1 MINNL
6 LEDELNLQLLSNICS
21 GEGVHVNINELS
33 RILKK
38 HRNTIRE
45 RVNQLF
51 DHSIISKPIYPFSW
65 LYKEYPLMIIA
76 RADLPRDDIT
86 GNFIEKD
93 PHIFAAFFKKDEEF
107 NTLLIEYH
115 KDLHSYLMWTDAV
128 VHEGKLPPQE
138 TRYPTDA
145 MFFSNQTFIKYNPE
159 HLILLIEN
167 DYDRIQRRL
176 NGYELD
182 TLSLQILKKLMNGE
196 GIQTNE
202 YVLAER
208 LNIHRKTVERRI
220 QSLLKENI
228 ISPPVCRFPRFVV
241 PPDYTL
247 VMSLVELK
255 KQHEKVEKA
264 WRNDPHIP
272 LVLRASTGRY
282 THLVFSGF
290 YWIKDH
296 IAWEEKY
303 NQDCTGCIGAI
314 KNTYLSPSMMF
325 SIDQQFVALEI
336 IKHRLEKM
344 IIKNRSISKS

>member
-1 MINNL
+1 MSDL
-6 LEDELNLQLLSNICS
+6 LKDKLNLQLLSNICS
-21 GEGVHVNINELS
+21 GEGVQVNINELS

-45 RVNQLF
+45 RVTQLF
-51 DHSIISKPIYPFSW
+51 DHTIISKPSYPFSW
-65 LYKEYPLMIIA
+65 LYNEYPLMIIA
-76 RADLPRDDIT
+76 RADFPRDDIT
-86 GNFIEKD
+86 GKFIEED
-93 PHIFAAFFKKDEEF
+93 PHIFAAFFKKDEEY

-115 KDLHSYLMWTDAV
+115 KDLYSYLIWSDAV
-128 VHEGKLPPQE
+128 IHGGKLPPQE

-159 HLILLIEN
+159 HLIFLIEN
-167 DYDRIQRRL
+167 DYDKIQRRL
-176 NGYELD
+176 SGYELD
-182 TLSLQILKKLMNGE
+182 NLSLEILKKLMNGQ

-220 QSLLKENI
+220 CALLKENI
-228 ISPPVCRFPRFVV
+228 ITPPVCRFPRFVV

-247 VMSLVELK
+247 VISLVELK
-255 KQHEKVEKA
+255 KQHEQVEKA
-264 WRNDPHIP
+264 WQNDPHIP

-282 THLVFSGF
+282 THLLFSSF
-290 YWIKDH
+290 YLIKDH

-303 NQDCTGCIGAI
+303 NQEFSGCIGAI

-325 SIDQQFVALEI
+325 SIDHQFVALEI
-336 IKHRLEKM
+336 IKHRLD
-344 IIKNRSISKS
+344 IL

>member
-1 MINNL
+1 MSTL
-6 LEDELNLQLLSNICS
+6 LHDELNLKLLSYICS
-21 GEGVHVNINELS
+21 GQGVHVNINELS
-33 RILKK
+33 RLLHK

-51 DHSIISKPIYPFSW
+51 DHGIISKPVYPFSW
-65 LYKEYPLMIIA
+65 LYNEYPLMIIA
-76 RADLPRDDIT
+76 RADLPRDEIT
-86 GNFIEKD
+86 AKFIEED
-93 PHIFAAFFKKDEEF
+93 PHIFAAFFKIDEEY

-115 KDLHSYLMWTDAV
+115 KDLFSYLSWSDAMIY
-128 VHEGKLPPQE
+128 ERKLPPQE

-145 MFFSNQTFIKYNPE
+145 MFFSTQTFIKYNPE
-159 HLILLIEN
+159 HLVLLIEN
-167 DYDRIQRRL
+167 DYDKIQRRL
-176 NGYELD
+176 NGLD
-182 TLSLQILKKLMNGE
+182 LDALSLQILKRLMNGQ

-202 YVLAER
+202 YVLAEQ
-208 LNIHRKTVERRI
+208 LHIHRKTVERRI

-228 ISPPVCRFPRFVV
+228 ISPPVCRFPRFVI

-255 KQHEKVEKA
+255 KQHKCVETA
-264 WRNDPHIP
+264 WQKDSHIS
-272 LVLRASTGRY
+272 LALRASTGRY
-282 THLVFSGF
+282 THLLFSSF

-303 NQDCTGCIGAI
+303 NQEYSGCIGAI

-336 IKHRLEKM
+336 IKHRLETIQKKKQ
-344 IIKNRSISKS
+344 KNSD